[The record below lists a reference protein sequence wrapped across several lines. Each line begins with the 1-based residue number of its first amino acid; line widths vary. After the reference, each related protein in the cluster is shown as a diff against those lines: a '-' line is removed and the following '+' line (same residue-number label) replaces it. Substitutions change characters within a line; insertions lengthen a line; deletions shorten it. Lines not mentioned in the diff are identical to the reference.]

1 MLDDKVCKYSTSSNP
16 IDLLNSL
23 NDHVCIVF
31 LSYGEIMIII
41 IIIKTKQAEFFQHW
55 NHC

>member
-16 IDLLNSL
+16 INLLNSL

-31 LSYGEIMIII
+31 LSYGEIIII
-41 IIIKTKQAEFFQHW
+41 VIITKTKQAEFFQH
-55 NHC
+55 